1 MLFLDSYREASI
13 LAGELPEESEK
24 FRFFR
29 AVCLA
34 NLKGSEG
41 LILDKASTMRVT
53 IPSICLRG
61 LSYFYL
67 AFLTL
72 IECLL
77 FLINLWS

>member
-34 NLKGSEG
+34 NLKGSVG
-41 LILDKASTMRVT
+41 LILDKASKNSM
-53 IPSICLRG
+53 
-61 LSYFYL
+61 
-67 AFLTL
+67 
-72 IECLL
+72 
-77 FLINLWS
+77 